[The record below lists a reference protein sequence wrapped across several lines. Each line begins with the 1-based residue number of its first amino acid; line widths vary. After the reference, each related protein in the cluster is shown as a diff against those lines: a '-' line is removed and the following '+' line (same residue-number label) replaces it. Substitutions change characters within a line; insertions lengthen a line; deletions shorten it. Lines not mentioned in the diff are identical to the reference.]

1 MARYLPAWSNPI
13 VQPPPTPGA
22 PQVPNPDP
30 AEGNFLQDAG
40 MRVVAL
46 SRWNNYYVAGLAQIQ
61 RDYAADG
68 IYLDEIACVFLL
80 VARCFRILAARV
92 HCPCSAVGTTERP
105 CYARGVYSVLVH
117 ASITT
122 QTAVSF
128 LCHQL

>member
-1 MARYLPAWSNPI
+1 MDRYLPAWSNPI
-13 VQPPPTPGA
+13 VQPPTTPGA

-68 IYLDEIACVFLL
+68 IYLDEIAYVLES
-80 VARCFRILAARV
+80 AAFASFFWHSGSAPFIIACASDRV
-92 HCPCSAVGTTERP
+92 
-105 CYARGVYSVLVH
+105 VLQV
-117 ASITT
+117 
-122 QTAVSF
+122 
-128 LCHQL
+128 